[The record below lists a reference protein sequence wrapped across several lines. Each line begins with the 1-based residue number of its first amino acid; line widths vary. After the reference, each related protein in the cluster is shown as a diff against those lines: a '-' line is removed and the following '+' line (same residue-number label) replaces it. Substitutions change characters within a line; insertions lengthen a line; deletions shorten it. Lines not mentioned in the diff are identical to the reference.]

1 MRMQDDVIIN
11 INKNLSYDLKN
22 ELPHVA
28 IEPPVTGSIH
38 KKVANPSLSDA

>member
-1 MRMQDDVIIN
+1 MQDDIIIN
-11 INKNLSYDLKN
+11 INKNLRYDKKKN

-38 KKVANPSLSDA
+38 KKVANPSLSNA